1 MIFIEQQV
9 YDVSRLFLVKKK
21 TFLSDDNS
29 RGFVVKKYFLSR
41 EIKLKLCEFF
51 NDTFYLVSSSKR
63 DAIISYPKLFTHE
76 I

>member
-1 MIFIEQQV
+1 MIISADSSLKNISFP
-9 YDVSRLFLVKKK
+9 
-21 TFLSDDNS
+21 N
-29 RGFVVKKYFLSR
+29 

-51 NDTFYLVSSSKR
+51 NYTFYLVSSSKR